1 MKTTAG
7 YLIALFLGL
16 LVGWVAQQFWL
27 NTTAEHTLLPS
38 QNSISRQ
45 QQRLIDLRQQASS
58 IEQASQSEL
67 PHSAHLNAFMHAL
80 NDHQLDLA
88 LELFYELDQP
98 TLAQLLK
105 LAELAYETRD
115 YKLLFSTL
123 YEFRYGLDF
132 DEENLL
138 LSKITEWVEKV
149 DETLGDKQQYDELV
163 SIYRQ
168 LTSLEAENTLYYLRL
183 SYWQLQAGQPF
194 AASQSLLGARNDIE
208 LKTEVAQLQ
217 VAINLYEEY
226 GAHIDI
232 PLSAEGEHYLV
243 PVTIGN
249 TETLQLMLDTGASKT
264 VVKQSVLNSNRSI
277 VTEKLSELLMNTAN
291 GQVVGYSVNVSDVKI
306 GTLNLNSLDVVLMEL
321 PNFKYDGLLGMNVL
335 SQFDFNIDQENA
347 ILRLLP
353 KKPKL
358 GISP

>member
-1 MKTTAG
+1 MG

-27 NTTAEHTLLPS
+27 NSAAENTFLPS

-45 QQRLIDLRQQASS
+45 QQRLIDLRQQARS
-58 IEQASQSEL
+58 IEQTSQTEL
-67 PHSAHLNAFMHAL
+67 LYSDHLNAFMHAL
-80 NDHQLDLA
+80 NDRQLDLA
-88 LELFYELDQP
+88 LEIFYQLEQP
-98 TLAQLLK
+98 TLEQLLG
-105 LAELAYETRD
+105 LAELAYEQSD

-138 LSKITEWVEKV
+138 LSKIAEWVEKV
-149 DETLGDKQQYDELV
+149 DEVLGNKQKYAELV

-168 LTSLEAENTLYYLRL
+168 LTTLEAENTFYYLRL
-183 SYWQLQAGQPF
+183 SYWQLQAGQPS

-208 LKTEVAQLQ
+208 LETEVAQLLAA
-217 VAINLYEEY
+217 VNLYEEY

-232 PLSAEGEHYLV
+232 PLSAVGEHYLV

-264 VVKQSVLNSNRSI
+264 VVKQSILDTNRSI
-277 VTEKLSELLMNTAN
+277 VTEMLSELLMNTAN
-291 GQVVGYSVNVSDVKI
+291 GQVVGHSAKVSDVKI
-306 GTLNLNSLDVVLMEL
+306 GALNLSSLNIVLMEL
-321 PNFKYDGLLGMNVL
+321 PNFEYDGLLGMNVL
-335 SQFDFNIDQENA
+335 SQFDFTIDQENS
-347 ILRLLP
+347 ILKLLP
-353 KKPKL
+353 KKPRL
-358 GISP
+358 ENSP